1 MTFPGSDRKRE
12 RIVRI
17 AVASDHAGYELK
29 QAVIELLQ
37 GKGHEVL
44 DLGPDS
50 DESVDYPDY
59 AIEVAS
65 SVAGGRAERG
75 MLICGTGLGMCITA
89 NKVAGVRAVG
99 PCDTE
104 QAEMSRR
111 HNDANVLCLGQRS
124 LERQAAL
131 QIVSVWLDT
140 PFEGGRHSRRLEIIA
155 ELERNWPH
163 QS

>member
-1 MTFPGSDRKRE
+1 MK
-12 RIVRI
+12 I

-29 QAVIELLQ
+29 QAVVDLLEEQ
-37 GKGHEVL
+37 GHEAL
-44 DLGPDS
+44 DLGTDS
-50 DESVDYPDY
+50 DSSVDYPDY
-59 AIEVAS
+59 AIEVATR
-65 SVAGGRAERG
+65 VAGGEADRG
-75 MLICGTGLGMCITA
+75 VLICGTGLGMCITA

-124 LERQAAL
+124 LAMPAAL
-131 QIVSVWLDT
+131 EIATVWLQT
-140 PFEGGRHSRRLEIIA
+140 PFDGGRHSRRLDIIA